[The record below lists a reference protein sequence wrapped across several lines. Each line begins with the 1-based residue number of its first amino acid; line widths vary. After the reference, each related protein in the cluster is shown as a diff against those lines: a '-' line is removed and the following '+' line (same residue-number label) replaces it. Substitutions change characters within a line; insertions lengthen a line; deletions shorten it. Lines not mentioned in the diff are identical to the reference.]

1 MTHKVSDGA
10 MATERG
16 AMGRVHSSA
25 KLAFAAAFLVFAPA
39 LAANR
44 SAQSASPAQNPP
56 AKTEAAACSAPEY
69 RQFDFWLGDW
79 DAFEFVGGA
88 TVARTHVDSILKGC
102 VLHEIYEQPDGYRGE
117 SFTIYDVTRKVWHQS
132 WVTNRGRL
140 LTIEGTMQNGEIT
153 LSGVD
158 RTDEGAERHVRGTW
172 KPVSGGVR
180 ETAFTSTD
188 GGATWKPWF
197 DLIFKLHK

>member
-1 MTHKVSDGA
+1 MVIAFFFLASALPANQTAKPKPAASD
-10 MATERG
+10 AT
-16 AMGRVHSSA
+16 
-25 KLAFAAAFLVFAPA
+25 
-39 LAANR
+39 
-44 SAQSASPAQNPP
+44 
-56 AKTEAAACSAPEY
+56 AAACSGPEH

-79 DAFEFVGGA
+79 DAFEVAGGA
-88 TVARTHVDSILKGC
+88 KAARTHVDSILKGC

-117 SFTIYDVTRKVWHQS
+117 SFTIYDATRKVWHQS

-180 ETAFTSTD
+180 ETAFTSLD

-197 DLIFKLHK
+197 DLIFKPHK